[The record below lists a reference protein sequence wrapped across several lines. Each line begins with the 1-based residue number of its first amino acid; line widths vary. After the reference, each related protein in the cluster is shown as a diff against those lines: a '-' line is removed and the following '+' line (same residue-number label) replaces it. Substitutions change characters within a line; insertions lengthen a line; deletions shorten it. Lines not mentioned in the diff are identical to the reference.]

1 MMNILLIKLLSE
13 MGMIPGSGGGRL
25 GQEREEDWEG
35 HGGKQGRPG
44 YTPEENEKPENIL
57 NSLFR

>member
-1 MMNILLIKLLSE
+1 